1 MHNAGARALILPTL
15 ACVSTAAEAH
25 VGGGLSTPDL
35 WLAASLAI
43 ALLLYVWGARSLWH
57 AASGHHRNLPRY
69 AAPFALGWLL
79 LALALLPPLAS
90 ISAETFS
97 GHMLQHEVLMVA
109 AAPLLVLGRPLA
121 IWAWAFPRRWRP
133 ALGRPARWQG
143 VRAAWKFL
151 TAPLT
156 ATVLHAVALWLWHAP
171 PLFAAAQG
179 DIWVHAL
186 QHAAF
191 FFTALLFWNAVFSA
205 RDSATGASLFWLFVT
220 MLHTG
225 ALGVLLTFSAGLWYP
240 DAPGTAAWGL
250 TPLEDQ
256 QLGGLIM
263 WVPGGTVYVIAA
275 LALAAR
281 WLGGGE
287 PRRQS

>member
-1 MHNAGARALILPTL
+1 MRALTFAALALVSTPARAH
-15 ACVSTAAEAH
+15 AEAA
-25 VGGGLSTPDL
+25 LSAPDA
-35 WLAASLAI
+35 WLAVTLAI
-43 ALLLYVWGARSLWH
+43 ALLLYVWGTRSLWH
-57 AASGHHRNLPRY
+57 AAPGNHRTLPRY

-79 LALALLPPLAS
+79 LALALLPPLAA

-121 IWAWAFPRRWRP
+121 IWVWAFPANWR
-133 ALGRPARWQG
+133 AAVASPARSAPF
-143 VRAAWKFL
+143 RATWAFL

-156 ATVLHAVALWLWHAP
+156 ATLLHAVAIWAWHAP
-171 PLFAAAQG
+171 PLFVAAQN
-179 DIWVHAL
+179 DVWLHAL
-186 QHAAF
+186 QHSAF
-191 FFTALLFWNAVFSA
+191 FFTALLFWNAVFGV
-205 RDSATGASLFWLFVT
+205 RDGAASGASLLWLFVT

-225 ALGVLLTFSAGLWYP
+225 ALGVLLTFSAGLWFP
-240 DAPGTAAWGL
+240 EAPGAAAWGL
-250 TPLEDQ
+250 TGLEDQ

-281 WLGGGE
+281 WLNGAE
-287 PRRQS
+287 ATRQA